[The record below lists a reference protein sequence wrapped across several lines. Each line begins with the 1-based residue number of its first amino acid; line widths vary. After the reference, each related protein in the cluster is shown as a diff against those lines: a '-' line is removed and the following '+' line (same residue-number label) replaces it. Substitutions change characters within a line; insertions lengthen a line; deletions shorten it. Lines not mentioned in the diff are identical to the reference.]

1 MAATVII
8 RTTAARL
15 VGGSRLQQPCARN
28 GRVGFRAGG
37 LTADD
42 VRAARHKWPQVKLGL
57 RLGIGV
63 LAILRRDKGS
73 KRGAE
78 AATALWRNW
87 RNGWAHVISAG
98 KLVRIGGV

>member
-8 RTTAARL
+8 RTTAARQ

-28 GRVGFRAGG
+28 GHVGFRAGG

-78 AATALWRNW
+78 AATALWRN
-87 RNGWAHVISAG
+87 GWAHVISAG
-98 KLVRIGGV
+98 ELIRIGGV